1 MNQTIDAESVKYF
14 TNLILDRTIFNC
26 SSINTTLSDKD
37 LRFLVINVCADLPP
51 KVVSDGIWANHDEG
65 VKPMKSTLPLLELQ
79 ILTIFAITQCFHLV
93 LKRLGVPYFVSQI
106 MAGLVLGP
114 SFKISNTWTEFKNY
128 LFPYGTEDVISVI
141 SIIGYG
147 FFLFL
152 NGVKMDLTMITRT
165 GRKAWTIAFCSFV
178 IPTVLGLTMIYRFLG
193 YWNNYLGEYEAKNLP
208 VIVIGQ
214 SGCYFAVIASLL
226 SDLEILNSELGRLA
240 LSTALVMDAFNSIVS
255 GFGTAA
261 ISSLKTDSHD
271 DGSGKGP
278 IAALLTSF
286 YYFCFLVLTPLLLR
300 PIMKRFV
307 RNTPEG
313 RPVNKLYT
321 NIVFIMALA
330 VGMFGLVANQSVLA
344 GLLVLGLIVPEGPPL
359 GTEMIKQLELFST
372 WFLCPIFVT
381 SCAMKVDIGVHVD
394 RSLILVWLL
403 IIVVVHLFKM
413 LMTIGIC
420 WHCNMPKTDGLCL
433 ALMLSCKGVVDFCT
447 NVFLHDAMIMSNESL
462 SVMTINVLV
471 MGTMARIGVKF
482 LYDPSRKYAGYQK
495 RNIVNLKPNSD
506 LRIVSCIHKPSHII
520 PIKNVI
526 DISNPTQSNPLVV
539 HVLHLME
546 LVGRSSP
553 IFISHRLQERFGSGR
568 HTFSEDVIVTFD
580 LFEHDNAGT
589 VSVSTYTAISLPR
602 FMHDDICYLALD
614 KLASI
619 IILPFH
625 LRWSEDGSVES
636 ADENIR
642 SLNTKVLERAPCS
655 VAILVNRGC
664 SSTTNDIGNTKQ
676 IAMIFIGGPDD
687 REALCFAKRT
697 IKDDTYHLVVYHL
710 VSTIKNDEFTNWDV
724 MLDEEVLKGVKGAY
738 GRIHNVTY
746 EKIGVE
752 NTSDTTAFISDIANQ
767 HDFIIVGRRNGAKSS
782 QTQALENWTEYPELG
797 VIGDLLASQDTN
809 TKASILVVQQQLMP
823 KS

>member
-1 MNQTIDAESVKYF
+1 MNMNQTIDAKSVKHF
-14 TNLILDRTIFNC
+14 TDLILDRTIFNYT
-26 SSINTTLSDKD
+26 SIDTTLSDKD
-37 LRFLVINVCADLPP
+37 LRSLAINVCVDLPP
-51 KVVSDGIWANHDEG
+51 KVVSDGIWADHDQG
-65 VKPMKSTLPLLELQ
+65 VEPMKSTLPLLELQ

-106 MAGLVLGP
+106 M
-114 SFKISNTWTEFKNY
+114 ISNTWTEFKKY
-128 LFPYGTEDVISVI
+128 LFPYGTEDVINVI

-178 IPTVLGLTMIYRFLG
+178 IPTVLGLTVSYRFLG
-193 YWNNYLGEYEAKNLP
+193 YWNNYIGEFEAKTLP
-208 VIVIGQ
+208 VIVIGH

-240 LSTALVMDAFNSIVS
+240 LSTALVMDAFNTIVS
-255 GFGTAA
+255 GIGTAV
-261 ISSLKTDSHD
+261 ISSLKTGSND
-271 DGSGKGP
+271 DDSGKGP
-278 IAALLTSF
+278 IAALLTTF
-286 YYFCFLVLTPLLLR
+286 YFICFMVLTPLLLR
-300 PIMKRFV
+300 PIMRRFV

-313 RPVNKLYT
+313 RPVKKLYKS
-321 NIVFIMALA
+321 IVFILALA
-330 VGMFGLVANQSVLA
+330 VGLFGTVANQSVLA

-381 SCAMKVDIGVHVD
+381 SCAMKVHIGIHVD
-394 RSLILVWLL
+394 GRLLLVWFF
-403 IIVVVHLFKM
+403 IIVSVNWLKI

-420 WHCNMPKTDGLCL
+420 WHCKIPKTDGLCL
-433 ALMLSCKGVVDFCT
+433 ALMLGCKGVVDFCT
-447 NVFLHDAMIMSNESL
+447 NVFLHDALLMSNEAL

-471 MGTMARIGVKF
+471 MGTMAHVGVKF

-495 RNIVNLKPNSD
+495 RNIENMKPNSE
-506 LRIVSCIHKPSHII
+506 LKIVSCIHKPSHII
-520 PIKNVI
+520 PIKNVL
-526 DISNPTQSNPLVV
+526 DICNPTSSNPLVV

-553 IFISHRLQERFGSGR
+553 IFISHRLQERLGSGR
-568 HTFSEDVIVTFD
+568 HTFSEDVIATID
-580 LFEHDNAGT
+580 LFEHDNVGT
-589 VSVSTYTAISLPR
+589 VSASTYTAISPPR

-625 LRWSEDGSVES
+625 ITWSEDGSVES
-636 ADENIR
+636 TNENIR
-642 SLNTKVLERAPCS
+642 SLNTKVIERAPCS
-655 VAILVNRGC
+655 VAILVSRGC
-664 SSTTNDIGNTKQ
+664 SSTINYNGKTKQ

-697 IKDDTYHLVVYHL
+697 MKDDTYHLVVYHL
-710 VSTIKNDEFTNWDV
+710 VSTIKNDDFTNWDV
-724 MLDEEVLKGVKGAY
+724 MLDCELLKGVKGVY
-738 GRIHNVTY
+738 GSVDNVTY
-746 EKIGVE
+746 EKVGVE

-767 HDFIIVGRRNGAKSS
+767 HDFIIVGRRNGVKSP
-782 QTQALENWTEYPELG
+782 QTQALEKWTEYPELG
-797 VIGDLLASQDTN
+797 VIGDLLASRDTN
-809 TKASILVVQQQLMP
+809 TKASILVVQQQLMT